1 MFDRLVESRN
11 SRYERRTGRYFILI
25 MAFYSVAM
33 AGIGIGTIIGFS
45 PVLAEEYLLS
55 TRLAPPPPPA
65 GPPQRMLR
73 SLQRST
79 APSNI
84 IQGFLSPKRVID
96 IPDPSKALDYSVR
109 HTGIYV
115 PGAPSGIPGND
126 EYVPGGKSGGDP
138 LPPPVPRPQSKPEPP
153 PVIAIKPGSN
163 YKVSEG
169 VLQGRAIKRV
179 IPGYSFMARQIRA
192 SGNVQV
198 LVTISEEGMVIE
210 AAPLNGHPLLRSS
223 AVEAARQWVFSPTTL
238 GNVPVKVQG
247 VLTFNFV
254 LQ

>member
-11 SRYERRTGRYFILI
+11 SRYERRTGRYFILT
-25 MAFYSVAM
+25 MVFYSLAIT
-33 AGIGIGTIIGFS
+33 AIGIGTIIGLS
-45 PVLAEEYLLS
+45 PVLAEEYSLS

-65 GPPQRMLR
+65 GPPQPNLR

-79 APSNI
+79 VPSNI

-96 IPDPSKALDYSVR
+96 IPDPSQTLDYSVR

-115 PGAPSGIPGND
+115 SGAPSGIPGNGD
-126 EYVPGGKSGGDP
+126 YVPGGKSDGDP
-138 LPPPVPRPQSKPEPP
+138 LPPPAPRPQPKPGPP
-153 PVIAIKPGSN
+153 PVIEIKPGSN

-169 VLQGRAIKRV
+169 VLQGKAIKRV
-179 IPGYSFMARQIRA
+179 TPAYPAMARQIRA
-192 SGNVQV
+192 SGHVQV
-198 LVTISEEGMVIE
+198 LVTISEEGLVIE
-210 AAPLNGHPLLRSS
+210 ATPLNGHPLLRG
-223 AVEAARQWVFSPTTL
+223 AGVDAARQWLFSPTTL
-238 GNVPVKVQG
+238 SNVPVKVQG